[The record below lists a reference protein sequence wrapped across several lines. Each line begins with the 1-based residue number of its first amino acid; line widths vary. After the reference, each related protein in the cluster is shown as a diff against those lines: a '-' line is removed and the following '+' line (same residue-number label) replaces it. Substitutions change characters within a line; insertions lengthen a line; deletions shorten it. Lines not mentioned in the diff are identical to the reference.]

1 MAVCVG
7 GMKADYKQIYPSCLR
22 SWLLSSLLTIQ
33 WDLVINISLETLI
46 FMLMYSSWHF
56 NLLFCVTEYL
66 LYLEYDLSA
75 FWFLMISFQTGSK
88 SSTCILPEALRKTK
102 HTKSTCY
109 FSVLVSDSETQNLLK
124 LISALGF
131 VASFSIL
138 SPVNINPVK
147 WFKAD
152 KRGWDLP
159 GINRSQLYWPL
170 STEWGPRVYSVSLI
184 FKNNHT
190 FPTLTLTPHQDGLV
204 TNQDGLMTNQDG
216 LGTQPCAPFSADEW
230 AFREGCQKTSLPKQD
245 CQTCCKRNPLLGIA
259 QVILCNAA
267 KPDLSPCQE
276 PLA

>member
-1 MAVCVG
+1 
-7 GMKADYKQIYPSCLR
+7 
-22 SWLLSSLLTIQ
+22 
-33 WDLVINISLETLI
+33 
-46 FMLMYSSWHF
+46 
-56 NLLFCVTEYL
+56 
-66 LYLEYDLSA
+66 
-75 FWFLMISFQTGSK
+75 MISFQTGSK
-88 SSTCILPEALRKTK
+88 SSTCILPEALLKTK

-109 FSVLVSDSETQNLLK
+109 FSVLVSDSEIQNLLK

-159 GINRSQLYWPL
+159 GRNRSQLSWPL
-170 STEWGPRVYSVSLI
+170 STEWGPQVYSVSLI

-204 TNQDGLMTNQDG
+204 TNQDGLVTNQDG
-216 LGTQPCAPFSADEW
+216 LGTQPCAPFQLMSEPSGRGVKKESAK
-230 AFREGCQKTSLPKQD
+230 AGLPNLL
-245 CQTCCKRNPLLGIA
+245 QTQPLLGIA
-259 QVILCNAA
+259 LVIVCNAV